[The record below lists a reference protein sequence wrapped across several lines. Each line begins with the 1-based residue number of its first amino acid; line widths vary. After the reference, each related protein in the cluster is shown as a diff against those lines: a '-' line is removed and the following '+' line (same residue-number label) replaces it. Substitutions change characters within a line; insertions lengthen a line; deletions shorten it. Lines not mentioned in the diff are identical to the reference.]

1 MMNRY
6 KRAWLFRLAISL
18 ALLLIVLAVG
28 SGWYSGG
35 YVMQTGSRV
44 TILGLGNGQG
54 AFVIGEQGAQAA
66 LGWSWHRYDPSW
78 RWWFSIAKT
87 PQSSQ
92 MLIPLWAPAL
102 GLLVQAW
109 WVRPKR
115 LSKGHCVKCGYA
127 LAGVAA
133 ELCPECGATITHA

>member
-1 MMNRY
+1 MTRH
-6 KRAWLFRLAISL
+6 RVQTWTSRLAITL
-18 ALLLIVLAVG
+18 ALLLIALAAV

-35 YVMQTGSRV
+35 YAMQTGSRV
-44 TILGLGNGQG
+44 TMLGLGNGQG

-66 LGWSWHRYDPSW
+66 LGWSWHRFDPSW

-102 GLLVQAW
+102 VLLVFGW

-115 LSKGHCVKCGYA
+115 LSNGQCVKCGYA
-127 LAGVAA
+127 LVGVAT
-133 ELCPECGATITHA
+133 ESCPECGVERG

>member
-1 MMNRY
+1 MTNRC
-6 KRAWLFRLAISL
+6 KQTWGSRLAISL

-35 YVMQTGSRV
+35 YVMQSGSRV
-44 TILGLGNGQG
+44 MMLGLGNGQG

-92 MLIPLWAPAL
+92 MLVPLWAPAL
-102 GLLVQAW
+102 VLLVFGW
-109 WVRPKR
+109 WVRPHR
-115 LSKGHCVKCGYA
+115 LRKGQCMKCGYA
-127 LAGVAA
+127 LTGIDGD
-133 ELCPECGATITHA
+133 LCPECGTTITHA